1 LDILYQGMNISIQ
14 GLGSRTGMTDDDVV
28 SGLEGLNAL
37 VRDTQTGIYAIKV
50 NREKLEERVA
60 MVEKKGYVKVKQ
72 ELLKWTPYLLGRR
85 EAKDL
90 LEGGLEELI
99 RQRTRSSLGTLDQ
112 NVLEAEME
120 EVQGKDI
127 PPERFLSVTVRD
139 LIQPPRIVYETT
151 DPQTPIPTD
160 IPATPIANGST
171 SALEADEDVIF
182 DEPDEPAI
190 SSPSSPS
197 IVEEDVSDELY
208 SAEDFE
214 EEEEVSD
221 YISDDSNDFNPRKR
235 RRLDRSSQPPRDT
248 PEVVVRV
255 KQVAKES
262 RSRASF
268 VVDPT
273 SEVRPKVIAAKA
285 PRSRAGHNPP
295 EVMSRRTS
303 ARRG

>member
-1 LDILYQGMNISIQ
+1 MNISIQ
-14 GLGSRTGMTDDDVV
+14 ELGSRTGMTDDDVV

-60 MVEKKGYVKVKQ
+60 MVEKKGYVKVKE

-99 RQRTRSSLGTLDQ
+99 RQRTRSSLGMLDQ
-112 NVLEAEME
+112 NVMETEME
-120 EVQGKDI
+120 EVKGKDI

-151 DPQTPIPTD
+151 DPQTPIPAD
-160 IPATPIANGST
+160 IPTSPIANGST
-171 SALEADEDVIF
+171 PALEADEDVIF
-182 DEPDEPAI
+182 DEPDEPVI

-214 EEEEVSD
+214 EEEEEISD

-235 RRLDRSSQPPRDT
+235 RRLNRSSQAPGET

-273 SEVRPKVIAAKA
+273 SALRPKVIAAKA
-285 PRSRAGHNPP
+285 PRSRAGQNPP

-303 ARRG
+303 ARRS